1 MELPKLS
8 YQKDKKLLHQVFQSL
23 ETETKINND
32 KYDKKLGEIK
42 YNLDILQKYAL
53 SQKKGQKSR
62 NFSTLGERAK
72 TYKPI
77 LFHNQI
83 PDNSSHSLDKLINK
97 SYINKSN
104 KNESLSNINKKQIRA
119 DSNELSLNSNKISLV
134 KNRNKKIFDK
144 INKNSNEVFITNF
157 DTNNNNNNNKLN
169 NRYSQYIKNV
179 NSLNSNN
186 YRSSSI
192 KKHLPPINRN
202 LLSNNISLRNN
213 NTTTINSLED
223 QYLYLNQLIND
234 DNKINKTVD
243 NNNINNNISYVE
255 TENSNGS
262 KRKPKK
268 IKLNENAILNF
279 IKKNKIITNNIQKGK
294 SELEDSNLDFE
305 TKFKYIN
312 WKYGISDINKYFID
326 IDAYKRT
333 EEDEI
338 NDKKSFYDRLDD
350 IIDNI
355 KIAKK
360 NKNIENIAKQFG
372 VKLKM
377 DENGNNKNKIDDSD
391 KIFYKRRE
399 AYNSLIQIFRKQ
411 KDERKRRDKIE
422 KILNNCKID
431 YGKIRLK
438 LDSYRLKEKEIR
450 LKEKEREEIFL
461 KKNKK

>member
-8 YQKDKKLLHQVFQSL
+8 YQNEKKFLHQVFQSL
-23 ETETKINND
+23 VAETKNNNN
-32 KYDKKLGEIK
+32 KYEKQLAEIK
-42 YNLDILQKYAL
+42 YNIDILQKYAL
-53 SQKKGQKSR
+53 SQKKGPKTR
-62 NFSTLGERAK
+62 NFSTLGGREK
-72 TYKPI
+72 TNKSSI
-77 LFHNQI
+77 FHNDI

-97 SYINKSN
+97 SYINKNN
-104 KNESLSNINKKQIRA
+104 KSESLSNRNKKQIRK

-134 KNRNKKIFDK
+134 KNRNKQVYNK
-144 INKNSNEVFITNF
+144 INKNSNEIFITNF
-157 DTNNNNNNNKLN
+157 DTNSNNNNLN

-179 NSLNSNN
+179 NSLNRNN
-186 YRSSSI
+186 YRSELI

-202 LLSNNISLRNN
+202 LLSKNITLRNN

-234 DNKINKTVD
+234 DNKINKTIV

-262 KRKPKK
+262 KRKPKMV
-268 IKLNENAILNF
+268 KLNENVILNF
-279 IKKNKIITNNIQKGK
+279 IKKNKIISNNIHKGK
-294 SELEDSNLDFE
+294 SDLENSNLDFE
-305 TKFKYIN
+305 TKFKYLN
-312 WKYGISDINKYFID
+312 WKYGISEVNKYFID

-338 NDKKSFYDRLDD
+338 NDKKSFYDKLDD

-372 VKLKM
+372 VKLNM
-377 DENGNNKNKIDDSD
+377 DENGNSKKKMDDFD
-391 KIFYKRRE
+391 KIYYKRRE
-399 AYNSLIQIFRKQ
+399 TYNSIIQIFRKQ
-411 KDERKRRDKIE
+411 KDERKRREKIE
-422 KILNNCKID
+422 KILSNCKID
-431 YGKIRLK
+431 YSKIRMK
-438 LDSYRLKEKEIR
+438 LDSYSLKEKEIR

-461 KKNKK
+461 KNNKK

>member
-8 YQKDKKLLHQVFQSL
+8 YQNDKKFLHQVFQSL
-23 ETETKINND
+23 EAETKNNND
-32 KYDKKLGEIK
+32 KYEKQVKEIK
-42 YNLDILQKYAL
+42 YNIDILQKYAL
-53 SQKKGQKSR
+53 SDKKGQKSR
-62 NFSTLGERAK
+62 NFSTLGGRAK
-72 TYKPI
+72 THKPTLI
-77 LFHNQI
+77 HSKI

-97 SYINKSN
+97 SYIHKSN
-104 KNESLSNINKKQIRA
+104 KNESLSNINKKQIIA

-144 INKNSNEVFITNF
+144 INKNSNEIFITNF
-157 DTNNNNNNNKLN
+157 DTNNKNNNNNLN

-186 YRSSSI
+186 YRSSSL
-192 KKHLPPINRN
+192 KKQLPPINRN
-202 LLSNNISLRNN
+202 LLSNNIRLRNN

-255 TENSNGS
+255 TENSKGS
-262 KRKPKK
+262 KRKPKMV
-268 IKLNENAILNF
+268 KLNEREILKM
-279 IKKNKIITNNIQKGK
+279 IKKNKIITNIIQKGK
-294 SELEDSNLDFE
+294 SELEYSNLDFE
-305 TKFKYIN
+305 TKFKYLN
-312 WKYGISDINKYFID
+312 WKYGISDVNKYFID

-350 IIDNI
+350 MIDNI

-391 KIFYKRRE
+391 KIYYKRRE

-411 KDERKRRDKIE
+411 KDERKRREKIE
-422 KILNNCKID
+422 NILSNCKVG

-438 LDSYRLKEKEIR
+438 LDTYRLKEKEIR
-450 LKEKEREEIFL
+450 LKEKEREEIFM